1 MSKSVPANTDLSD
14 EILTPA
20 NYFELTNLEQSK
32 ILQFQQEILQLVVM
46 GNNYKEICEQICLLM
61 EQLLD
66 NAVATVMLLD
76 KEKQCMNVFAAPSV
90 PEECVVQLNGLRPGP
105 EAGSCGNAVFRQE
118 AVYVESTLEDP
129 RWQSIR
135 KLAIDFNILS
145 CWSMPVRSKGGEC
158 IGSFALSSFEHR
170 LPSAFHRKLLEIGS
184 FIIGITLEQQKMRE
198 QLYLSSKVFE
208 NSTEAIMI
216 ADANKTIISINKALN
231 KITGY
236 TEEEVINKSVSIM
249 VSIRHSSKFFQK
261 IWLSVKQ
268 YGHWQGEVWNRNK
281 LGREYPAWFSI
292 TTVHGG
298 DGIIS
303 YYLVNFSDITD
314 KKKSDEII
322 WRQANFDSLT
332 GLPNRNM
339 FYDRLNHDIKNA
351 SRLGTQLAVLFID
364 LDRFKEVNDSFGH
377 SIGDALLMEA
387 AKRLSN
393 CVRETDT
400 VARLGGDE
408 FTIILNGI
416 NNQCC
421 AEAIIQMILLELAK
435 PFHLNTKS
443 AYVSASIG
451 VTFFPEDASSTDIL
465 MKNADQAMYSA
476 KNNGRNCW
484 SCFTSSMRAAS
495 EIRSR
500 TAYELRDALRNHQFY
515 LMYQPILELATGNI
529 HKAEALIRWQHPEQ
543 GTIYPAEFI
552 AIAEETNLITD
563 IGDWVFK
570 QAANQVALWQE
581 NFNIEFQI
589 SVNKS
594 PKQFIN
600 KMSDWVNHLRE
611 LELNGRSIIVEIT
624 ENLLLDI
631 HELVVEKLLN
641 FRDAGVQVAIDD
653 FGTGYSSLSYLK
665 KFDIDYLKIDRSFIS
680 NLDSESN
687 DRILCEAI
695 ITMAH
700 RLGMKVIA
708 EGVETDSQKQLLIAM
723 GCDYAQ
729 GYFFSKP
736 LTADKFEAFLLQ
748 QGQINPYIQSSTA
761 IL

>member
-1 MSKSVPANTDLSD
+1 MSKSIPASKDLSNEVFSPTTPID
-14 EILTPA
+14 LTH
-20 NYFELTNLEQSK
+20 LEQSK
-32 ILQFQQEILQLVVM
+32 IITFQQEILKLVAL

-66 NAVATVMLLD
+66 NAVASVMLLD
-76 KEKQCMNVFAAPSV
+76 KKEQCMNVFAAPSI
-90 PEECVVQLNGLRPGP
+90 PEDCIAQLNGLRPGP

-118 AVYVESTLEDP
+118 AVYVQSTLEDP

-145 CWSMPVRSKGGEC
+145 CWSMPVRNNGGEC

-170 LPSAFHRKLLEIGS
+170 LPSIFHRQLLEIGS
-184 FIIGITLEQQKMRE
+184 FVIGITLEQQKLKE
-198 QLYLSSKVFE
+198 QLHLSGKVFE
-208 NSTEAIMI
+208 NSTKAIMI
-216 ADANKTIISINKALN
+216 ADVNKKIISVNKALN
-231 KITGY
+231 KITDY
-236 TEEEVINKSVSIM
+236 TDEEVIDKSVSTM
-249 VSIRHSSKFFQK
+249 MSNRHSSKFLQK
-261 IWLSVKQ
+261 IWSSVQ
-268 YGHWQGEVWNRNK
+268 QSGHWQGEVWNRNK
-281 LGREYPAWFSI
+281 YGREYPTWFSI
-292 TTVHGG
+292 TEVHGE
-298 DGIIS
+298 DAIQS
-303 YYLVNFSDITD
+303 YYLINFYDITE
-314 KKKSDEII
+314 KKKSDQII

-351 SRLGTQLAVLFID
+351 SRLGIQLAVLFID

-377 SIGDALLMEA
+377 SVGDALLVEA

-416 NNQCC
+416 NNQRCV
-421 AEAIIQMILLELAK
+421 ETIVQVISQELSK

-451 VTFFPEDASSTDIL
+451 ATLFPEDASSADIL
-465 MKNADQAMYSA
+465 MKNADQAMYAA
-476 KNNGRNCW
+476 KSNGRNCW
-484 SCFTSSMRAAS
+484 SFFTSHMRAAT
-495 EIRSR
+495 EIYLK
-500 TAYELRDALRNHQFY
+500 TTFDLHNALSDHQLY
-515 LMYQPILELATGNI
+515 LLYQPIIELATGNV
-529 HKAEALIRWQHPEQ
+529 HKAEALIRWQHPEK

-552 AIAEETNLITD
+552 AIAEETNLISD

-570 QAANQVALWQE
+570 QAVNQVAHWQA
-581 NFNIEFQI
+581 NFDTTFQI

-594 PKQFIN
+594 PKQFFS
-600 KMSDWVNHLRE
+600 KKSDWVTHLSE
-611 LELNGRSIIVEIT
+611 LGLNGHSIIVEIT
-624 ENLLLDI
+624 ENLLLDT
-631 HELVVEKLLN
+631 HELVDKQLLD
-641 FRDAGVQVAIDD
+641 FRDAGIQVAIDD

-680 NLDSESN
+680 NLSIESN
-687 DRILCEAI
+687 DSILCEAI

-708 EGVETDSQKQLLIAM
+708 EGVESDSQKQLLTAM
-723 GCDYAQ
+723 GCDYGQ
-729 GYFFSKP
+729 GYFLGRP
-736 LTADKFEAFLLQ
+736 LTVDKFEAFLLQ
-748 QGQINPYIQSSTA
+748 KG
-761 IL
+761 

>member
-1 MSKSVPANTDLSD
+1 MNSNIPASKNLSN
-14 EILTPA
+14 ETFAPA
-20 NYFELTNLEQSK
+20 NYFDLTNLEQGK
-32 ILQFQQEILQLVVM
+32 ILQFQQEILQLVVL
-46 GNNYKEICEQICLLM
+46 GNNYKEICEKVCLLM

-66 NAVATVMLLD
+66 NAVASVMLLD
-76 KEKQCMNVFAAPSV
+76 KEEQCMNVFAAPSV
-90 PEECVVQLNGLRPGP
+90 PDECIAQLNGLRPGP

-118 AVYVESTLEDP
+118 AVFVESTLEDP

-170 LPSAFHRKLLEIGS
+170 LPSIFHRKLLEIGS
-184 FIIGITLEQQKMRE
+184 FVIGIALEQQKMNE

-216 ADANKTIISINKALN
+216 ADASKTIISINKALY

-236 TEEEVINKSVSIM
+236 TEEEVIGKSVSIM

-261 IWLSVKQ
+261 MWSSVKQ

-281 LGREYPAWFSI
+281 HGREYPAWFSI
-292 TTVHGG
+292 TSVRGK

-387 AKRLSN
+387 AKRLIS

-416 NNQCC
+416 NNQGC
-421 AEAIIQMILLELAK
+421 AETIIQMILQELAK
-435 PFHLNTKS
+435 PFYFISKS

-451 VTFFPEDASSTDIL
+451 VTLFPDDATSSEIL
-465 MKNADQAMYSA
+465 MKNADQAMYAA

-484 SCFTSSMRAAS
+484 SSFTSNMRTAK
-495 EIRSR
+495 EIRSKI
-500 TAYELRDALRNHQFY
+500 AYELRDALRDSQLF
-515 LMYQPILELATGNI
+515 LMYQPIIELATGNI
-529 HKAEALIRWQHPEQ
+529 HKAEALIRWQHPKQ

-552 AIAEETNLITD
+552 AVAEETNLITD

-570 QAANQVALWQE
+570 QAVNQVTQWQK
-581 NFNIEFQI
+581 NFDTKFQI

-594 PKQFIN
+594 PKQFLSKIC
-600 KMSDWVNHLRE
+600 DWVNHLSE
-611 LELNGRSIIVEIT
+611 LKLKGRSIIVEIT
-624 ENLLLDI
+624 ENSLLDI
-631 HELVVEKLLN
+631 HELVVKQLLN

-680 NLDSESN
+680 SLNSESN
-687 DRILCEAI
+687 DNILCEAI

-700 RLGMKVIA
+700 RLGIKVIA

-736 LTADKFEAFLLQ
+736 LSVDEFETFLLQ
-748 QGQINPYIQSSTA
+748 KV
-761 IL
+761 

>member
-1 MSKSVPANTDLSD
+1 MSKN
-14 EILTPA
+14 TPA
-20 NYFELTNLEQSK
+20 GKDLTNQIFAPTNYFDLTNIEQSR
-32 ILQFQQEILQLVVM
+32 ILQFQQEILQLVVL
-46 GNNYKEICEQICLLM
+46 GNDYKEICEKVCLLM

-76 KEKQCMNVFAAPSV
+76 KEEQCMNVFAAPSV
-90 PEECVVQLNGLRPGP
+90 PEECIVQLNGLRPGP
-105 EAGSCGNAVFRQE
+105 GAGSCGNAVFRQE
-118 AVYVESTLEDP
+118 PVFVESTLEDP

-170 LPSAFHRKLLEIGS
+170 LPSIFHRKLLEIGS
-184 FIIGITLEQQKMRE
+184 FIIGIALEQQKINE
-198 QLYLSSKVFE
+198 QLHLSSKVFE

-216 ADANKTIISINKALN
+216 ADAGKTIISINRALN
-231 KITGY
+231 RITDY
-236 TEEEVINKSVSIM
+236 TEEEVIGKSVSVM
-249 VSIRHSSKFFQK
+249 VSVRHSSKFFQK
-261 IWLSVKQ
+261 IWFSVKQ
-268 YGHWQGEVWNRNK
+268 FGHWQGEVWNRNK
-281 LGREYPAWFSI
+281 HGREYPAWFSI
-292 TTVHGG
+292 TAVDGE

-303 YYLVNFSDITD
+303 YYLINFSDITD

-332 GLPNRNM
+332 SLPNRNM

-377 SIGDALLMEA
+377 SIGDALLIEA
-387 AKRLSN
+387 ANRLRN
-393 CVRETDT
+393 CVRKTDT

-416 NNQCC
+416 SNQCC
-421 AEAIIQMILLELAK
+421 AETIIQTILQELAK

-451 VTFFPEDASSTDIL
+451 VTFFPDDASSTDQL
-465 MKNADQAMYSA
+465 MKNADQAMYAA

-484 SCFTSSMRAAS
+484 NSFTSNMRAAT
-495 EIRSR
+495 EIRSKI
-500 TAYELRDALRNHQFY
+500 AYELRDALRGHQFY
-515 LMYQPILELATGNI
+515 LTYQPIIELATGSI

-552 AIAEETNLITD
+552 AIAEETNLITE

-570 QAANQVALWQE
+570 QAANQVALWQS
-581 NFNIEFQI
+581 NFNAEFQI
-589 SVNKS
+589 SINKS
-594 PKQFIN
+594 PKQFFS
-600 KMSDWVNHLRE
+600 KMSDWVNHLSE
-611 LELNGRSIIVEIT
+611 LELNGHSIIVEIT

-631 HELVVEKLLN
+631 HESVVKQLLN

-680 NLDSESN
+680 NLNSESN
-687 DRILCEAI
+687 DSILCEAI

-708 EGVETDSQKQLLIAM
+708 EGVETDLQKQLLIAM

-736 LTADKFEAFLLQ
+736 LMADKFEAFLLQ
-748 QGQINPYIQSSTA
+748 KG
-761 IL
+761 

>member
-1 MSKSVPANTDLSD
+1 MSKSIPASKDLSNK
-14 EILTPA
+14 IFAPA
-20 NYFELTNLEQSK
+20 NYFDLTNLEQGR
-32 ILQFQQEILQLVVM
+32 ILQFQQEVLQLVVL
-46 GNNYKEICEQICLLM
+46 GNNYKEICEKVCLLM

-66 NAVATVMLLD
+66 NAVASVMLLD

-90 PEECVVQLNGLRPGP
+90 PEECIVQLNGLRPGP
-105 EAGSCGNAVFRQE
+105 GAGSCGNAVFRQE
-118 AVYVESTLEDP
+118 AVFVESTLEDP
-129 RWQSIR
+129 RWQNIR

-170 LPSAFHRKLLEIGS
+170 LPSVFHRKLLEIGS
-184 FIIGITLEQQKMRE
+184 FIIGIALEQQKMNE

-216 ADANKTIISINKALN
+216 ADARKTIISINKALN

-236 TEEEVINKSVSIM
+236 TEEEVIGKSVSLM
-249 VSIRHSSKFFQK
+249 TSIRHSSKFFQK
-261 IWLSVKQ
+261 IWSSVKQ

-281 LGREYPAWFSI
+281 HGREYPAWFSI
-292 TTVHGG
+292 TAVHNE

-332 GLPNRNM
+332 SLPNRNM
-339 FYDRLNHDIKNA
+339 FYDRLNHDIKTA

-377 SIGDALLMEA
+377 SIGDTLLMEA
-387 AKRLSN
+387 AKRLKN
-393 CVRETDT
+393 CVRKTDT

-416 NNQCC
+416 NDQCC
-421 AEAIIQMILLELAK
+421 AETIIQMILQELAK

-451 VTFFPEDASSTDIL
+451 VTFFPDDASSTDVL
-465 MKNADQAMYSA
+465 MKNADQAMYAA

-484 SCFTSSMRAAS
+484 NSFTSNMRAAT
-495 EIRSR
+495 EIRSKI
-500 TAYELRDALRNHQFY
+500 AYELRDALREHQLY
-515 LMYQPILELATGNI
+515 LMYQPIIELATGNI

-570 QAANQVALWQE
+570 QAANQVALWQTK
-581 NFNIEFQI
+581 FNAEFQI

-594 PKQFIN
+594 PKQFIS
-600 KMSDWVNHLRE
+600 KTSDWVNHLSE

-631 HELVVEKLLN
+631 HELVVKQLLN

-680 NLDSESN
+680 NLNSESN

-700 RLGMKVIA
+700 RLEMKVIA
-708 EGVETDSQKQLLIAM
+708 EGVETDLQKQLLIAM

-736 LTADKFEAFLLQ
+736 LTANKFETILLQ
-748 QGQINPYIQSSTA
+748 KG
-761 IL
+761 